1 LPRPRDNDEG
11 GLYGNNI
18 IAGNYKAGNV
28 YNSNKKSLFNQFN
41 DNYSLILKLIELMI
55 EVTIS
60 HKGFFEFRL
69 CPKSSASE
77 LVTQACLDQN
87 LLTLEDGT
95 TQYEVPTY
103 VAGFHCIN
111 ITFAFNNA
119 MT

>member
-1 LPRPRDNDEG
+1 MYYNTKNLNQANFV
-11 GLYGNNI
+11 NNF
-18 IAGNYKAGNV
+18 
-28 YNSNKKSLFNQFN
+28 LLLQ
-41 DNYSLILKLIELMI
+41 LIELTI

-69 CPKSSASE
+69 CPKSSATE

-103 VAGFHCIN
+103 TAGFHC
-111 ITFAFNNA
+111 TY
-119 MT
+119 